1 MNRQAAIDE
10 VDWYAELV
18 ARKLR
23 LWGRELKPSLKERLL
38 GNMSDVQ
45 ERKKLLQY
53 KAFADGYYIGELDE
67 DGIPHGYGIRTYTTA
82 RRDRWVM
89 HAGFWVEGRAM
100 GAHTL
105 YDADCPDSRHY
116 LAEITFKGER
126 RRESG
131 MIEYKLSESGING
144 RSHKYRRYEG
154 FSLSTM
160 AVGLSFVY
168 MLCFA
173 LLRNAK
179 VGLFVT
185 AVVAILYMLG
195 NIRRR
200 E

>member
-1 MNRQAAIDE
+1 MNRQAAIEE
-10 VDWYAELV
+10 VEWYEQLV

-23 LWGRELKPSLKERLL
+23 QWGRELKPSLRERLL
-38 GNMSDVQ
+38 GNMSDVS

-53 KAFADGYYIGELDE
+53 KALEDGYYAGELDE
-67 DGIPHGYGIRTYTTA
+67 EGIPHGYGIRTYTTP

-89 HAGFWVEGRAM
+89 HAGFWVEGRPM
-100 GAHTL
+100 GSHTL

-116 LAEITFKGER
+116 LAEITFSGER
-126 RRESG
+126 RKEKG
-131 MIEYKLSESGING
+131 VVEYKISESGIDG
-144 RSHKYRRYEG
+144 RRHKYRHYEG

-168 MLCFA
+168 LLCFA
-173 LLRNAK
+173 LLRNARI
-179 VGLFVT
+179 GLFVT
-185 AVVAILYMLG
+185 AVVALLYMIG

>member
-1 MNRQAAIDE
+1 MNRQAAIEE
-10 VDWYAELV
+10 VEWYEQLV

-23 LWGRELKPSLKERLL
+23 QWGRELKPSLRERLL
-38 GNMSDVQ
+38 GNMSDVS

-53 KAFADGYYIGELDE
+53 KALEDGYYAGELDE
-67 DGIPHGYGIRTYTTA
+67 EGIPHGYGIRTYTTP

-89 HAGFWVEGRAM
+89 HAGFWVEGRPM
-100 GAHTL
+100 GSHTL

-116 LAEITFKGER
+116 LAEITFSGER
-126 RRESG
+126 RKEKG
-131 MIEYKLSESGING
+131 VVEYKISESGIDG
-144 RSHKYRRYEG
+144 RRHKYRHYEG

-168 MLCFA
+168 LLCFA

-179 VGLFVT
+179 IGLFVT
-185 AVVAILYMLG
+185 AVVALLYMIG

>member
-1 MNRQAAIDE
+1 
-10 VDWYAELV
+10 
-18 ARKLR
+18 
-23 LWGRELKPSLKERLL
+23 
-38 GNMSDVQ
+38 MSDVS

-53 KAFADGYYIGELDE
+53 KALEDGYYAGELDE
-67 DGIPHGYGIRTYTTA
+67 EGIPHGYGIRTYTTP

-89 HAGFWVEGRAM
+89 HAGVWVEGRPM
-100 GAHTL
+100 GSHTL

-116 LAEITFKGER
+116 LAEITFSGER
-126 RRESG
+126 RKEKG
-131 MIEYKLSESGING
+131 VVEYKISESGIDG
-144 RSHKYRRYEG
+144 RRHKYRHYEG

-168 MLCFA
+168 LLCFA

-179 VGLFVT
+179 IGLFVT
-185 AVVAILYMLG
+185 AVVALLYMIG

>member
-1 MNRQAAIDE
+1 MNRQAAIEE
-10 VDWYAELV
+10 VEWYEQLV

-23 LWGRELKPSLKERLL
+23 QWGRELKPSLRERLL
-38 GNMSDVQ
+38 GNMSDVS

-53 KAFADGYYIGELDE
+53 KAIEDGYYAGELDE
-67 DGIPHGYGIRTYTTA
+67 EGIPHGYGIRTYTTP

-89 HAGFWVEGRAM
+89 HAGFWVEGRPM
-100 GAHTL
+100 GSHTL

-116 LAEITFKGER
+116 LAEITFSGER
-126 RRESG
+126 RKEKG
-131 MIEYKLSESGING
+131 VVEYKISESGIDG
-144 RSHKYRRYEG
+144 RRHKYRHYEG

-168 MLCFA
+168 LLCFA
-173 LLRNAK
+173 LLRNARI
-179 VGLFVT
+179 GLFVT
-185 AVVAILYMLG
+185 AVVALLYMIG

>member
-1 MNRQAAIDE
+1 MNQRAAIEE
-10 VDWYAELV
+10 VEWYRQLV
-18 ARKLR
+18 ARKLK
-23 LWGRELKPSLKERLL
+23 LWGKELKPSHRERLM
-38 GNMSDVQ
+38 GNMNDVA
-45 ERKKLLQY
+45 ERVKLLKY
-53 KAFADGYYIGELDE
+53 KAFEDGYYAGELDE
-67 DGIPHGYGIRTYTTA
+67 EGIPHGYGIRTYTSS
-82 RRDRWVM
+82 RRDRWTM
-89 HAGFWVEGRAM
+89 HAGFWVEGRPM
-100 GAHTL
+100 GSHTL
-105 YDADCPDSRHY
+105 YDADCPSSRHY
-116 LAEITFKGER
+116 LAEISYSGER
-126 RRESG
+126 RKERG
-131 MIEYKLSESGING
+131 MVEFKITESGIDG
-144 RSHKYRRYEG
+144 RRHKYRHYEG

>member
-1 MNRQAAIDE
+1 MNQKAAIEE
-10 VDWYAELV
+10 VEWYRQLV
-18 ARKLR
+18 ARKLK
-23 LWGRELKPSLKERLL
+23 LWGKELKPSHRERLM
-38 GNMSDVQ
+38 GNMNDVA
-45 ERKKLLQY
+45 ERVKLLKY
-53 KAFADGYYIGELDE
+53 KALEDGYYAGELDE
-67 DGIPHGYGIRTYTTA
+67 EGIPHGYGIRTYTSS

-89 HAGFWVEGRAM
+89 HAGFWVEGRPM
-100 GAHTL
+100 GSHTL
-105 YDADCPDSRHY
+105 YDADCPSSRHY
-116 LAEITFKGER
+116 LAEISYSGER
-126 RRESG
+126 RKERG
-131 MIEYKLSESGING
+131 MVEFKITESGIDG
-144 RSHKYRRYEG
+144 RRHKYRHYEG

>member
-1 MNRQAAIDE
+1 MNQKAAIEE
-10 VDWYAELV
+10 VEWYRQLV
-18 ARKLR
+18 TRKLK
-23 LWGRELKPSLKERLL
+23 LWGKELKPSHRERLM
-38 GNMSDVQ
+38 GNMNDVA
-45 ERKKLLQY
+45 ERVKLLKS
-53 KAFADGYYIGELDE
+53 KAFEDGYYAGELDE
-67 DGIPHGYGIRTYTTA
+67 EGIPHGYGIRTYTSS

-89 HAGFWVEGRAM
+89 HAGFWVEGRPM
-100 GAHTL
+100 GSHTL
-105 YDADCPDSRHY
+105 YDADCPSSRHY
-116 LAEITFKGER
+116 LAEISYSGER
-126 RRESG
+126 RKERG
-131 MIEYKLSESGING
+131 MVEFKITESGIDG
-144 RSHKYRRYEG
+144 RRHKYRHYEG

>member
-1 MNRQAAIDE
+1 MNQRAAIEE
-10 VDWYAELV
+10 VEWYRQLV
-18 ARKLR
+18 ARKLK
-23 LWGRELKPSLKERLL
+23 LWGKELKPSHRERLM
-38 GNMSDVQ
+38 GNMNDVA
-45 ERKKLLQY
+45 ERVKLLKY
-53 KAFADGYYIGELDE
+53 KALEDGYYAGELDE
-67 DGIPHGYGIRTYTTA
+67 EGIPHGYGIRTYTSS

-89 HAGFWVEGRAM
+89 HAGFWVEGRPM
-100 GAHTL
+100 GSHTL
-105 YDADCPDSRHY
+105 YDADCPSSRHY
-116 LAEITFKGER
+116 LAEISYSGER
-126 RRESG
+126 RKERG
-131 MIEYKLSESGING
+131 MVEFKITESGIDG
-144 RSHKYRRYEG
+144 RRHKYRHYEG

>member
-1 MNRQAAIDE
+1 MNRQAAIE
-10 VDWYAELV
+10 EIEWYEQLV

-23 LWGRELKPSLKERLL
+23 LWGKELKPSHKERLL
-38 GNMSDVQ
+38 GNMSDVL

-53 KAFADGYYIGELDE
+53 KAYPDGYYAGELNDKE
-67 DGIPHGYGIRTYTTA
+67 IPHGYGIRTYTTA

-89 HAGFWVEGRAM
+89 HAGFWANGRPM
-100 GAHTL
+100 GSHTL
-105 YDADCPDSRHY
+105 YDADCPNSRHY
-116 LAEITFKGER
+116 LAEITYRGER
-126 RRESG
+126 RKERG
-131 MIEYKLSESGING
+131 TIEYKLTESGIDG
-144 RSHKYRRYEG
+144 RRHKYRHYEG

-173 LLRNAK
+173 LIRNAK

-185 AVVAILYMLG
+185 AIVAILYMIG
-195 NIRRR
+195 NIRRK